1 MRETPL
7 GTIPSGF
14 FVAISLITDTVG
26 NIYCKRLSRLI
37 PSPISFSLR
46 LWVSPRTLER
56 IEVWEYNGRKLVRAG
71 KLWSKK
77 SNAVRLRISEET
89 QSPMSLH
96 RWRGIKKK
104 NPTACVNRTAGT
116 YRYALQCYRKIPF
129 YFA

>member
-7 GTIPSGF
+7 GIIPSGF

-77 SNAVRLRISEET
+77 QHCKASHIGGNAVTNEPAPLVEN
-89 QSPMSLH
+89 Q
-96 RWRGIKKK
+96 KK